1 MSSKR
6 RGGSRCAFEQY
17 AQRTDKGRPPLTSAR
32 LVDPVVSE
40 MVVIG
45 FPDGQATLLE
55 IGPGVSVRQVIAA
68 TEAKLAI
75 PDNFLAMRL

>member
-1 MSSKR
+1 
-6 RGGSRCAFEQY
+6 
-17 AQRTDKGRPPLTSAR
+17 
-32 LVDPVVSE
+32 

-55 IGPGVSVRQVIAA
+55 IGPGMSVGQVIAA

>member
-6 RGGSRCAFEQY
+6 RGGSRCGFEQY
-17 AQRTDKGRPPLTSAR
+17 AKGRIRSSTLTSVR
-32 LVDPVVSE
+32 PVDLVVSE
-40 MVVIG
+40 MAVIG

-55 IGPGVSVRQVIAA
+55 IGPGVSVEQVVAA

-75 PDNFLAMRL
+75 PDNVAEMRL